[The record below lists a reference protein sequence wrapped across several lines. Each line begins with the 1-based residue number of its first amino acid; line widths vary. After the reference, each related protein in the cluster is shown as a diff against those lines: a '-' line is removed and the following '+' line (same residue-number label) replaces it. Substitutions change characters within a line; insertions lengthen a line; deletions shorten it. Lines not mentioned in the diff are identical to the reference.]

1 MPLQKTCLLITMQMF
16 EVQLD
21 QPRIVEIGC
30 KVVSGP
36 RPIPAH
42 AGDGT
47 PNLGRQTIDTFR
59 IPGIVVPYL
68 TAASDDARAGTLG
81 GLLCGREQQREQ
93 R

>member
-1 MPLQKTCLLITMQMF
+1 MSYYRAIESQDTSAPAKTCLLITMQMF

-59 IPGIVVPYL
+59 IPEIFVPYL
-68 TAASDDARAGTLG
+68 TAASECRWLIGK
-81 GLLCGREQQREQ
+81 
-93 R
+93 